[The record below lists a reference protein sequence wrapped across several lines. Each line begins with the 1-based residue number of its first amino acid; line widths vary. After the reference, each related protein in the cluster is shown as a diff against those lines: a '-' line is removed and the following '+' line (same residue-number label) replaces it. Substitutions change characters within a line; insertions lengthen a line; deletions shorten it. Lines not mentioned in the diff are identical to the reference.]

1 MALTTAQQVRLKIQ
15 DPWRFG
21 EEDQFA
27 DGTASAF
34 KMQQG
39 APYSTIISASASV
52 YRAGWSATGGTWN
65 TALGR
70 VEFSSVLAG
79 DARLHFN
86 YLWAVFSDDEIG
98 HFTAVGAGVNG
109 AALEAVQTLM
119 FDAWKR
125 ARWQTPDGTQYDDSR
140 ALDNLLKMQSA
151 LSAQVAEDVGP
162 AGGFESWA
170 VSQENYG

>member
-21 EEDQFA
+21 EEDQIA
-27 DGTASAF
+27 NGTASAF

-39 APYSTIISASASV
+39 APYSNIISASASV
-52 YRAGWSATGGTWN
+52 YRAGWSATGGTWDN
-65 TALGR
+65 ALGR
-70 VEFSSVLAG
+70 FEASGVIDQNESV
-79 DARLHFN
+79 HFN
-86 YLWAVFSDDEIG
+86 YLWAVFADDEIG
-98 HFTAVGAGVNG
+98 HFTAVGVSVNG

-125 ARWQTPDGTQYDDSR
+125 ARWQTPDGTQYDDTR
-140 ALDNLLKMQSA
+140 ALDNLAKMQSA
-151 LSAQVAEDVGP
+151 LSAQIVQDVGP

-170 VSQENYG
+170 INQGNYS